1 MKASQINNIITIL
14 NRLSTVQL
22 PMKKAYQ
29 IYLLAKEINEHREF
43 FINKE
48 KELVDKYQAKI
59 DIASGLISFVN
70 NDDRDKFQAE
80 YLELMNVD
88 VELAAAPII
97 ISESDANDFKISPAE
112 IASLEGLIDFE

>member
-1 MKASQINNIITIL
+1 MLICLSISGQTSFAISNTPGSAII
-14 NRLSTVQL
+14 
-22 PMKKAYQ
+22 K
-29 IYLLAKEINEHREF
+29 
-43 FINKE
+43 
-48 KELVDKYQAKI
+48 
-59 DIASGLISFVN
+59 ASGLISFVN